1 MSNALA
7 IIIGA
12 AAIAAAI
19 LIVFRWQLVSP
30 GAMLQDRWTGEV
42 ILCDPIT
49 RICHPITRKGPPAK
63 TNCEP

>member
-12 AAIAAAI
+12 VAIAAAI
-19 LIVFRWQLVSP
+19 LIVFRWQFVSP
-30 GAMLQDRWTGEV
+30 GGMLLDRWTGTV

-49 RICHPITRKGPPAK
+49 RICNPITRKGPPAK
-63 TNCEP
+63 ANCGP

>member
-19 LIVFRWQLVSP
+19 LIVFRWQFVSP
-30 GAMLQDRWTGEV
+30 GVLLDRWTGEV

-49 RICHPITRKGPPAK
+49 RICNPISRKGPPAK
-63 TNCEP
+63 ANCEP